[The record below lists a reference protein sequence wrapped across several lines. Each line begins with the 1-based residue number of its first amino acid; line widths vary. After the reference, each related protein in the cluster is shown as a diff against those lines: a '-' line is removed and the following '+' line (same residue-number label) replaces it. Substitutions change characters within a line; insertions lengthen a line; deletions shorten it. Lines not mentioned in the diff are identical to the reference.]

1 MRTQSFASA
10 DAQGRTSLATPFSK
24 HKNPLVLFSAP
35 LKPKMQMEEEAR
47 SMWRTWPYPSPL
59 LQRRGELLPA
69 PTAREGC
76 GLQAGWEGAEHFGK
90 PCCHFLLSF
99 QGQMFLVM
107 ASDTGKESILVA
119 SLMTQAPLLGNI
131 WLEVLPASI
140 VFHRMMCHRVFKALW
155 CIIPSGAHQN
165 QAN

>member
-1 MRTQSFASA
+1 MKLLAQHLHRAELRLLRAELTGTSGSTFQMRTQSFASA
-10 DAQGRTSLATPFSK
+10 DAQGWTSLATPFSK

-47 SMWRTWPYPSPL
+47 SMWRTWPYSSPL

-99 QGQMFLVM
+99 QGQMLLVT

-119 SLMTQAPLLGNI
+119 SSQ
-131 WLEVLPASI
+131 
-140 VFHRMMCHRVFKALW
+140 
-155 CIIPSGAHQN
+155 
-165 QAN
+165 

>member
-10 DAQGRTSLATPFSK
+10 DAQGWTSLATPFSK

-76 GLQAGWEGAEHFGK
+76 GLQAGWQGAEHFGK

-99 QGQMFLVM
+99 QGQMFLVT

-140 VFHRMMCHRVFKALW
+140 VFHRMTCHRVFKAFW

-165 QAN
+165 QTD